1 MGRGA
6 VGVAGPGMQ
15 LEGTAL
21 VTSPGGGGG
30 AQTSLSPESWTASLQ
45 LPTCKHSSSRRLS
58 SAGHV

>member
-30 AQTSLSPESWTASLQ
+30 AQTSLSPESWTAAHQ
-45 LPTCKHSSSRRLS
+45 LPPCKHTSSRRQS
-58 SAGHV
+58 TPGDV